1 MQNKP
6 ANVLLQL
13 IQNSYSKE
21 LTLCDPETGKKK
33 VSIQHIV
40 INNSPNQH
48 CTERPLMPADGD
60 EGRPLTRVF
69 TGPQLLVQKG
79 A

>member
-33 VSIQHIV
+33 VSIQHIE
-40 INNSPNQH
+40 S
-48 CTERPLMPADGD
+48 
-60 EGRPLTRVF
+60 
-69 TGPQLLVQKG
+69 
-79 A
+79 